1 MLIAIHGVMLYAHYY
16 TWSEALCLMRYKESS
31 IMLTHLHG
39 VKIYAHLDGVKIYAH
54 CYTCCNA

>member
-31 IMLTHLHG
+31 VMLTHLHYKFMLIAIPG
-39 VKIYAHLDGVKIYAH
+39 VTRKARSEA
-54 CYTCCNA
+54 